1 MENMANKGYMSSRIQ
16 ITQLGNDELN
26 LWLSKNQFAVCQQQM
41 RRSACNMH
49 IGVAVDLF
57 FIADPLFAGV
67 CVWYMFLC
75 RTSCTCL
82 FWNRLD
88 DKRSAG

>member
-1 MENMANKGYMSSRIQ
+1 MSSRVQ

-26 LWLSKNQFAVCQQQM
+26 LWLSKNQFAVCQHQM

-49 IGVAVDLF
+49 IGIAVDSL

-67 CVWYMFLC
+67 LCVVYVFMQNFVYLLVLQ
-75 RTSCTCL
+75 S
-82 FWNRLD
+82 
-88 DKRSAG
+88 S